1 MAFYDEGDRSGYDR
15 PVIGYNNTDSLGLS
29 NPSLQGLRPY
39 MGPPYPMAAPPQ
51 MELPGSDRR
60 AECVVDMPSGLHIPS
75 NESLN
80 PDNSTTRECGRAED
94 SVHTSQTQ
102 KNLSSGRKERRKAQH
117 VYEAEEADR
126 KDRGL
131 KPHAIVCD
139 TMGVPDDTGR
149 PGSRFMEVLKA
160 LCTIFLD
167 LSIVKVGM
175 QDPDDYASL
184 RDEVESEFEWVGH
197 KISDVG
203 FKKAVSKCM
212 KAERQRLHKLYL
224 TKPDRDCPPREEPYV
239 WGNLKA
245 YWKSPDFEKV
255 SKVS

>member
-1 MAFYDEGDRSGYDR
+1 M
-15 PVIGYNNTDSLGLS
+15 
-29 NPSLQGLRPY
+29 
-39 MGPPYPMAAPPQ
+39 
-51 MELPGSDRR
+51 
-60 AECVVDMPSGLHIPS
+60 
-75 NESLN
+75 
-80 PDNSTTRECGRAED
+80 
-94 SVHTSQTQ
+94 HTSQTQ

-224 TKPDRDCPPREEPYV
+224 TKPDRDCPPREEPSV